1 MAIFGGEPAAGPKPV
16 MDYRSPIQFQPF
28 GEAGEKAREA
38 ELMRMLAQQRGR
50 GGQMSDPA
58 EPSQRPPDQSFLTQP
73 GGMGNARMRAAALI
87 RQKLRE
93 RMGGLPGEG
102 MHTRMGA

>member
-1 MAIFGGEPAAGPKPV
+1 MAYGPTEARPPLEDWRNDAV
-16 MDYRSPIQFQPF
+16 PIQFQPF
-28 GEAGEKAREA
+28 SDAGKKAREA

-50 GGQMSDPA
+50 GGEMSDPT
-58 EPSQRPPDQSFLTQP
+58 EPSQRPLGQSFLTQP

-102 MHTRMGA
+102 LPNRMGA